1 MWSFRSRLTLP
12 CSNLQWLPVT
22 LVLISHISTVPTETL
37 PSCLCL
43 LTAPQFTVV
52 SFLLRGLQLHWL
64 PYYSSSIQHS
74 CFFLGLC
81 SGYFCCLRPF
91 HYKSY
96 HVLCLALI
104 RTQMKYF
111 YSSEMT
117 LITLAKV
124 ACLFFFC
131 PTLFLFKVL
140 INLTPY
146 FMSVFPP
153 CICYA
158 SLLPECV
165 LYLSSL
171 LLYPQNSEQCL
182 AC

>member
-22 LVLISHISTVPTETL
+22 LVLISHMSTVPTETL

-124 ACLFFFC
+124 ACLFFW
-131 PTLFLFKVL
+131 
-140 INLTPY
+140 PY
-146 FMSVFPP
+146 FIFIQSAYQPNTILYVCFSP
-153 CICYA
+153 
-158 SLLPECV
+158 
-165 LYLSSL
+165 LYLLCISPTRMCALSL
-171 LLYPQNSEQCL
+171 KFTSISPEQ
-182 AC
+182 

>member
-1 MWSFRSRLTLP
+1 MRSFRSRLTLP

-22 LVLISHISTVPTETL
+22 LVLISHIGTIPTETL
-37 PSCLCL
+37 PCL
-43 LTAPQFTVV
+43 LTAPHFTMV

-74 CFFLGLC
+74 FFFLGLC

-91 HYKSY
+91 HCKSY

-111 YSSEMT
+111 YSSERT

-124 ACLFFFC
+124 AFLFFFA
-131 PTLFLFKVL
+131 LF
-140 INLTPY
+140 Y
-146 FMSVFPP
+146 FYSK
-153 CICYA
+153 C
-158 SLLPECV
+158 
-165 LYLSSL
+165 LST
-171 LLYPQNSEQCL
+171 
-182 AC
+182 